1 MTRENGSLFLF
12 DSHCHLTDERFGEDL
27 DQVISNA
34 AAAGVMRMIS
44 VASTPDDAE
53 AALAIAE
60 RYENVWSTAGV
71 HPHSVAE
78 VGRDAISRVA
88 DLADAE
94 RVVAIGETGLD
105 YYYDNAPRP
114 LQRQAL
120 RRHVELADDLA
131 LPLIVH
137 CREADDD
144 VIALLREIEGEVFG
158 VLHCFDGTVEL
169 LEAGLEAGWMISFSG
184 LVTFKNYEGEGLVR
198 DVPREQL
205 MIETDSPYLA
215 PVPNRG
221 KRNEPAYVRQVAE
234 ALARMRGETVEE
246 IASATFRNATKF
258 YGLSQ
263 LAEV

>member
-1 MTRENGSLFLF
+1 MENSTLLLF
-12 DSHCHLTDERFGEDL
+12 DSHCHLTDERFHDDL
-27 DQVISNA
+27 DQVIA
-34 AAAGVMRMIS
+34 HATAAGVLRMIS
-44 VASTPDDAE
+44 VSSTPDDAE
-53 AALAIAE
+53 AALEIAD
-60 RYENVWSTAGV
+60 RYENVWATAGV

-94 RVVAIGETGLD
+94 RIVAIGETGLD
-105 YYYDNAPRP
+105 YYYDNAPRS

-137 CREADDD
+137 CRDADDD
-144 VIALLREIEGEVFG
+144 IVALLREIEGEVFG
-158 VLHCFDGTVEL
+158 VLHCFDGSVEL

-198 DVPREQL
+198 DVPPDQL

-221 KRNEPAYVRQVAE
+221 KRNEPAFVRSVAE
-234 ALARMRGETVEE
+234 TLARMRGDTVEE
-246 IASATFRNATKF
+246 IALATFRNATKF
-258 YGLSQ
+258 YGLPQ